1 MKKSNKD
8 FTIIS
13 GKNYKVLRTQ
23 DFGDIVF
30 GCPPGIVKDFAQ
42 REEDLPSKY
51 VIPFRTFVKGRNNF
65 DFEFIV
71 YSFLFVK
78 DKKEK
83 LSIFCM
89 PGQEERFRIIL
100 SETLFGPTFLNLL
113 RAQFRK
119 LPIQNK
125 FSDKESKQFD
135 IFLQKLAKN
144 KRFFESFDLN
154 LKEHNSEK
162 QITDDIKN
170 SFDKLLKETQWLA
183 RKKIKSLSANLTQNY
198 LVCAYLKREMSLFTL
213 ARESQRVEFID
224 RIVDFYHFDD
234 DWTVTVKGKN
244 DKRKKLKMVQ
254 PSPSIFDLYIG
265 KQKKL
270 EIDISSLEPPD
281 TNFTIQPCEKPF
293 MGATFLGVGS
303 GFTPNRKNSCM
314 IAWSEGKGIMVDVL
328 AECNVETMKYGITE
342 NDVPYTFLTHVHS
355 DHDAGITEKIL
366 YGEKVK
372 VISTR
377 IIFESYL
384 RKLEAITCFPIK
396 ILEDFFDFH
405 EVEPN
410 KPTKLPGFQNSY
422 FEFDYSLHS
431 IPTGR
436 FTLTYKE
443 KGFKKTIAHSGDT
456 KYDEERISI
465 WYEQGFFTKKRR
477 DAILGFIW
485 DADLIVHDVG
495 GGMLHTHVDALKN
508 LDKSITDKLILV
520 HQHHEPAANQTMH
533 FAEEGQTEVLIKE
546 RKLKKEVPLQSL
558 KEGVLFRKLKQNH
571 FLELCAS
578 SEIKKFK
585 DQEIVFSQDEE
596 GHSFFVIVDGF
607 AEIIIDKEKYAIYEK
622 GNFFGELAI
631 TTTNP
636 RRRATVRAKGS
647 LCLLEIKKEDYK
659 KFKLPLIKDD
669 YYKLESFFSDTI
681 NPSLLA
687 ILAFGTLEHWTKD
700 ETVIKHGSLEK
711 DMYVLLSGEV
721 RILDK
726 KNKELASLSEGAIV
740 GEIAYMKNVPRTAS
754 VLAASND
761 VYAIRLKTNQ
771 ISNVFKLFPSFYGM
785 VYQQMKKKEI
795 NF

>member
-8 FTIIS
+8 FNIIS

-23 DFGDIVF
+23 EFGDIVF
-30 GCPPGIVKDFAQ
+30 GCPPGIVKDFAL
-42 REEDLPSKY
+42 RGEELPSKY

-78 DKKEK
+78 EKKKK

-89 PGQEERFRIIL
+89 PGQEDRFRIIL
-100 SETLFGPTFLNLL
+100 SETLFGPTFLNMLQ
-113 RAQFRK
+113 AQFQK
-119 LPIQNK
+119 IPIQNK
-125 FSDKESKQFD
+125 FSEKELKQYD
-135 IFLQKLAKN
+135 IFIGKLSKN
-144 KRFFESFDLN
+144 KSFFESFDFN
-154 LKEHNSEK
+154 LKEHNNEK
-162 QITDDIKN
+162 QVSDDIK
-170 SFDKLLKETQWLA
+170 SCFDKLLKETSWLA
-183 RKKIKSLSANLTQNY
+183 NKKIKNLSLQFTQNF
-198 LVCAYLKREMSLFTL
+198 LICAQLKREMGLFTL
-213 ARESQRVEFID
+213 ARESQRKEFID
-224 RIVDFYHFDD
+224 RIVDFYYFDE
-234 DWTVTVKGKN
+234 DWGVTVKGVN
-244 DKRKKLKMVQ
+244 DKRKKLKMIQ
-254 PSPSIFDLYIG
+254 YSPSMFDLYIG

-270 EIDISSLEPPD
+270 NIDISNLEPPD
-281 TNFTIQPCEKPF
+281 TNFTIKPCEKPF
-293 MGATFLGVGS
+293 MGVTFLGVGS

-328 AECNVETMKYGITE
+328 AESNVETMKYGITE

-377 IIFESYL
+377 IIFESFL

-396 ILEDFFDFH
+396 ILKDFFDFY

-410 KPTKLPGFQNSY
+410 KPTKLPGFKNSY
-422 FEFDYSLHS
+422 FTFDYSLHS

-436 FTLTYKE
+436 FILTYKD
-443 KGFKKTIAHSGDT
+443 KDLKKTIAHSGDT
-456 KYDEERISI
+456 KYDEERIRI

-485 DADLIVHDVG
+485 DADMIVHDVG
-495 GGMLHTHVDALKN
+495 GGMLHTHVDALKK

-520 HQHHEPAANQTMH
+520 HQHDEPSENQKMNY
-533 FAEEGQTEVLIKE
+533 AEEGQTETLIKE
-546 RKLKKEVPLQSL
+546 IKVEKRQPLQSL
-558 KEGVLFRKLKQNH
+558 KEGILFRKLKQNH
-571 FLELCAS
+571 FLELCARS
-578 SEIKKFK
+578 GVKKYK
-585 DQEIVFSQDEE
+585 DKDVVFAQNEE

-607 AEIIIDKEKYAIYEK
+607 AEIIIDGEKYAIYEK

-631 TTTNP
+631 TTANP
-636 RRRATVRAKGS
+636 RRRATVQAKGS

-659 KFKLPLIKDD
+659 KFNLPLIKDD

-687 ILAFGTLEHWTKD
+687 ILAFGSLEHWTKD
-700 ETVIKHGSLEK
+700 DTVIKYGSLEK

-726 KNKELASLSEGAIV
+726 KNKELASLSEGSIV
-740 GEIAYMKNVPRTAS
+740 GEIAYMENVPRTAT
-754 VLAASND
+754 VLAASDD

-771 ISNVFKLFPSFYGM
+771 ISNVFKLFPAFYGM